1 MDCAFVEAF
10 AVLVNIIEQ
19 LLRTNLLRIQI
30 VILQRRLQDSHERT
44 CPPVFRFVARPL
56 SLTSTECSSE
66 EEEVM
71 TMLMIMVIDIMSLC
85 MCFVATARREH
96 LSSSVQVS
104 QSSSATN
111 PIIIATAIII

>member
-44 CPPVFRFVARPL
+44 CPPVFRFVVVVVARPL

-104 QSSSATN
+104 QSSAKRTPSSS
-111 PIIIATAIII
+111 P